1 MQEAAMKTL
10 TLTVTLV
17 ALFVAFFVVPVAFG
31 ADAKQTTFKGTILE
45 IKDGKIEVK
54 DKDGKKISYTTD
66 EKTEITIDGKKA
78 KVSELN
84 SGMEVTVTPPKKGVA
99 TKIEAK
105 KK

>member
-1 MQEAAMKTL
+1 MKKVCMA
-10 TLTVTLV
+10 VTLV
-17 ALFVAFFVVPVAFG
+17 AVLFAFFVAPLAFA
-31 ADAKQTTFKGTILE
+31 ADKPTTFKGTILE

-54 DKDGKKISYTTD
+54 DKDGKKITYTTD

-78 KVSELN
+78 KPSELN

-105 KK
+105 KAR